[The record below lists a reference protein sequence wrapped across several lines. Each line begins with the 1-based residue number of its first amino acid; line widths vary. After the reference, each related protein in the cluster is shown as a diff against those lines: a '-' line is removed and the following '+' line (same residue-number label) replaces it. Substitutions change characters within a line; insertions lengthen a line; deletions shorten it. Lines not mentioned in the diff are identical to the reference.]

1 MPPHP
6 SALAALLLLFIGSTP
21 ALAGTRIIDPSTA
34 IMVTPFHEA
43 HAVRGDDGRDH
54 VEYDLLITNVFDG
67 PVTVSSIEITNEAG
81 KVVGHLD
88 GSELVAATQMLLEG
102 KVKAIPPSASVAIEI
117 DLVLSSGPLPTRL
130 SHRLAYDFAP
140 ADSHASMIGSR
151 EVVGPEVAIAPSA
164 PVTLVPPLSG
174 PGWAAMNGCCVPNV
188 HRDVRIAAGT
198 RIATPETFA
207 IDWVQLKGDRF
218 FEGDGKQN
226 KQYPYFGAD
235 VRAVADGEIV
245 GLHDG
250 MAESVPLQ
258 PPTTVHA
265 PDDYGGNFV
274 ILRIRPDVYAL
285 YAHLQPGKMRVKLG
299 DKVKAGA
306 PIGKLGN
313 SGNSTAPHLHFAL
326 LDRPN
331 LLTAN
336 SLPFVLDDYELTG
349 KLDATKTDN
358 DRLEVMP
365 ASGKI
370 KGAYPLVFGIATF
383 R

>member
-1 MPPHP
+1 MPPYP
-6 SALAALLLLFIGSTP
+6 IALAALLLLYLGSTP

-34 IMVTPFHEA
+34 IVVTPFHEA
-43 HAVRGDDGRDH
+43 HAVGGDDGRDH

-88 GSELVAATQMLLEG
+88 GSELAAATQMLLEG
-102 KVKAIPPSASVAIEI
+102 KVKAIPPSASAAIEI
-117 DLVLSSGPLPTRL
+117 DLVLSPGPLPTRL

-140 ADSHASMIGSR
+140 ADPHASMIGSR
-151 EVVGPEVAIAPSA
+151 EVVGPEVAIAPSE

-207 IDWVQLKGDRF
+207 IDWVQLNGDRF

-258 PPTTVHA
+258 TPTTVHA

-274 ILRIRPDVYAL
+274 ILRIRPDVYAF

-299 DKVKAGA
+299 DKVKAGT

-349 KLDATKTDN
+349 KIDATKTDD
-358 DRLEVMP
+358 DRLTVMP
-365 ASGKI
+365 ASGEI
-370 KGAYPLVFGIATF
+370 KGAYPLVFGVATF